1 MNSSHSSVNRLFLVV
16 WTFFRS
22 LPITMIVTLIAVLIL
37 LALPERF
44 APVERIVIKAS
55 EIAHKSGFAYYVKLD
70 LKDKFPYRYI
80 VKYNDQ
86 SRNYTLRLLENGVV
100 LAPSQVGNDVIRN
113 IGSGSSAYVP
123 GGFFMFSASD
133 NSDPRTNGKSYV
145 VFIQAKFSELISRL
159 IIIANFIV
167 IGAIVLITWRSGA
180 PKLREKLGISF
191 IQTPGKLLRET
202 WRCDPLLKQVV
213 FLSIAVICINYWY
226 RPGIVFSDG
235 YIWVPMAED
244 FFGTIGNS
252 DGKHRPLFGFFAHII
267 DIFVV
272 NSPVSWIILNYSFF
286 ILTGIVSYKLFFLIT
301 NDRHQS
307 FFFAIFPITSANIAL
322 WLNHTLIN
330 VEGFFLMY
338 FSFWML
344 ADYLRTPDSEFAQR
358 RKKLWLYSITYGVLM
373 LGKAQYNIALA
384 ILIYAILVDR
394 KRFKEAMG
402 FFLIQL
408 MSVPAWAITLKL
420 FFSSSY
426 SVYEVKRANY
436 LILDHLMNTFGSIDA
451 LKMLVSSM
459 SLGAFQTLSDGSGSI
474 IVLGVMLSLGYFL
487 SKKIGGFLI
496 VYFFTTV
503 LFLLATNFMGARHA
517 GDLAIVGY
525 GGMAIAIDVVR
536 RRLLNSPRIFWS
548 GFGVILAIWI
558 WFNLS
563 NASDLNRMII

>member
-1 MNSSHSSVNRLFLVV
+1 
-16 WTFFRS
+16 
-22 LPITMIVTLIAVLIL
+22 
-37 LALPERF
+37 
-44 APVERIVIKAS
+44 
-55 EIAHKSGFAYYVKLD
+55 

-436 LILDHLMNTFGSIDA
+436 LILDHLMNTFGSVQALMHMPLRVITDA
-451 LKMLVSSM
+451 FMMLK
-459 SLGAFQTLSDGSGSI
+459 DGCGV
-474 IVLGVMLSLGYFL
+474 IVVIGVILSLGYFL
-487 SKKIGGFLI
+487 SKRIGAFLAVYFVTTSLFLI
-496 VYFFTTV
+496 
-503 LFLLATNFMGARHA
+503 ATNFTYARHA

-525 GGMAIAIDVVR
+525 AGMAIAIDAIR
-536 RRLLNSPRIFWS
+536 RRLSHRPAMFWS
-548 GFGVILAIWI
+548 GFCAVLSVWV

-563 NASDLNRMII
+563 NTFGLQRTIV